1 MGQTTSSL
9 QLEKRGELVRITFDR
24 LLLGARAGASGLVL
38 QLHMLEVF
46 IGRAVLENI
55 KDWLLLDGLELG
67 FEVLGTLGVRGRVA
81 AAAGIVLI
89 VDDIYDL
96 SAWESP
102 ISFSTA
108 ILFGLLG
115 IGVDEASFGKV
126 LGRQVLVFMLLSVD
140 GGVVTVAELVG
151 ASHVDGKRSG

>member
-1 MGQTTSSL
+1 
-9 QLEKRGELVRITFDR
+9 
-24 LLLGARAGASGLVL
+24 
-38 QLHMLEVF
+38 MLEVF

-102 ISFSTA
+102 
-108 ILFGLLG
+108 
-115 IGVDEASFGKV
+115 
-126 LGRQVLVFMLLSVD
+126 LS
-140 GGVVTVAELVG
+140 
-151 ASHVDGKRSG
+151 